1 MKKVLIKKNLIILIK
16 KETMK
21 EVFKLVLIDLAEALF
36 MMKMLL
42 KNNQNNFNLK
52 KHFLIGKQVLLVWF
66 LPDLLK
72 THTEKNL
79 NK

>member
-1 MKKVLIKKNLIILIK
+1 MKKVLIKKILIILIK

-42 KNNQNNFNLK
+42 KNNQYNFNLK